1 LPNPDKPATAIPY
14 NHALSSLSIVIPAFN
29 EERRLPATL
38 DSILE
43 WFDTQRL
50 SFAEIVVVDD
60 GSSDQT
66 AALVLDYEKK
76 DARVR
81 LLRNLGNRGKGYSVR
96 HGVLEAQGEWIL
108 TTDADLST
116 PIEDVSK
123 LFAAARE
130 YQAAIAIG
138 SRAIDRS
145 LVLVHQSGFR
155 EYSGRIFNWVMRQIT
170 GLPFRDTQCGFKL
183 FSAGAARQ
191 IFPRQQLDGFSFDVE
206 DLYIARK
213 QNLAVVEIAVR
224 WKNAEGTKV
233 TLSQGIRSFLDLAK
247 IRGFDLSGKYR

>member
-1 LPNPDKPATAIPY
+1 
-14 NHALSSLSIVIPAFN
+14 VIPAFN

-38 DSILE
+38 DSILG
-43 WFDTQRL
+43 WFDAQRL

-66 AALVLDYEKK
+66 AALVFDYEKK
-76 DARVR
+76 DVRVR
-81 LLRNLGNRGKGYSVR
+81 LLRNPGNRGKGYSVR
-96 HGVLEAQGEWIL
+96 HGVLETRGEWIL

-123 LFAAARE
+123 LFDAASKH
-130 YQAAIAIG
+130 QAEIAIG
-138 SRAIDRS
+138 SRAVDRS

-155 EYSGRIFNWVMRQIT
+155 EYSGRIFNWVMRQVT

-183 FSAGAARQ
+183 FSAEAVRQ

-213 QNLAVVEIAVR
+213 RNLAAVEVAVR